1 MKTLTIFS
9 SLFMTAISLE
19 TLTAN
24 CVTIMLPWLL
34 VMTAFVLADLA
45 AGVRKSYKLGVKVSW
60 STALRETG
68 GKWVTYL
75 AIILAVCMLNVVA
88 TEGESFAKWACL
100 AIMALEG
107 GSVVSNLLRPYG
119 VVVTPMGVLLW
130 LLRKS
135 PLGGDVD
142 ELVREEEVKKAK
154 KEEDRKWNQRGKT
167 HPVPPEGRGKKG

>member
-1 MKTLTIFS
+1 MKTLTVFS
-9 SLFMTAISLE
+9 SLFMTAVSLE

-24 CVTIMLPWLL
+24 CVAIMLPWLL

-88 TEGESFAKWACL
+88 TEGETLAKWACL

-107 GSVVSNLLRPYG
+107 GSVVSNILRPYG
-119 VVVTPMGVLLW
+119 VEVTPMGVLMW
-130 LLRKS
+130 LLHKS
-135 PLGGDVD
+135 PIGGEAD
-142 ELVREEEVKKAK
+142 ELIKEKEIKKAR
-154 KEEDRKWNQRGKT
+154 KEEDKKWNQRGK
-167 HPVPPEGRGKKG
+167 KKEDRL

>member
-1 MKTLTIFS
+1 MKTLTVFS
-9 SLFMTAISLE
+9 SLFMTAVSLE

-24 CVTIMLPWLL
+24 CVVIMLPWLL

-45 AGVRKSYKLGVKVSW
+45 AGVRKSHKLGVKVSW

-88 TEGESFAKWACL
+88 TEGETFAKWACL

-107 GSVVSNLLRPYG
+107 GSVVSNILRPYG
-119 VVVTPMGVLLW
+119 MEVTPMGVLMW
-130 LLRKS
+130 LLRRS
-135 PLGGDVD
+135 PLGGDAD
-142 ELVREEEVKKAK
+142 ELLKEKEIKKAR
-154 KEEDRKWNQRGKT
+154 KEEDKKWNQRGKKNS
-167 HPVPPEGRGKKG
+167 ERL

>member
-1 MKTLTIFS
+1 
-9 SLFMTAISLE
+9 
-19 TLTAN
+19 
-24 CVTIMLPWLL
+24 
-34 VMTAFVLADLA
+34 MTAFVLADLA

-88 TEGESFAKWACL
+88 TEGETFAKWACL

-119 VVVTPMGVLLW
+119 IVVTPKGVLLW
-130 LLRKS
+130 LLRRS
-135 PLGGDVD
+135 PIGGDVD
-142 ELVREEEVKKAK
+142 ELAKEEEVKRARRD
-154 KEEDRKWNQRGKT
+154 ENQKWNTRRKEKR
-167 HPVPPEGRGKKG
+167 P

>member
-1 MKTLTIFS
+1 MTVFS
-9 SLFMTAISLE
+9 SLFMTAVSLE

-24 CVTIMLPWLL
+24 CVAIMLPWLL

-88 TEGESFAKWACL
+88 TEGETFAKWACL

-119 VVVTPMGVLLW
+119 IVVTPKGVLLW
-130 LLRKS
+130 LLRRS
-135 PLGGDVD
+135 PIGGDVD
-142 ELVREEEVKKAK
+142 ELAKEEEVKRARRD
-154 KEEDRKWNQRGKT
+154 ENQKWNTRRKEKR
-167 HPVPPEGRGKKG
+167 P

>member
-1 MKTLTIFS
+1 MKTLTVFS
-9 SLFMTAISLE
+9 SLFMTAVSLE

-24 CVTIMLPWLL
+24 CVAIMLPWLL

-88 TEGESFAKWACL
+88 TEGETFAKWACL

-119 VVVTPMGVLLW
+119 IVVTPKGVLLW
-130 LLRKS
+130 LLRRS
-135 PLGGDVD
+135 PIGGDVD
-142 ELVREEEVKKAK
+142 ELAKEEEVKRARRD
-154 KEEDRKWNQRGKT
+154 ENQKWNTRRKEKR
-167 HPVPPEGRGKKG
+167 P

>member
-1 MKTLTIFS
+1 MMKTLTILS
-9 SLFMTAISLE
+9 SLFLTAVSLE
-19 TLTAN
+19 TLTAQS
-24 CVTIMLPWLL
+24 VAIMLPWLV

-75 AIILAVCMLNVVA
+75 AIILAVCLLNVVA
-88 TEGESFAKWACL
+88 MDSDTLAKWTCL

-119 VVVTPMGVLLW
+119 IVVTPKGVLMW
-130 LLRKS
+130 LLRRS
-135 PLGGDVD
+135 PIGGDVD
-142 ELVREEEVKKAK
+142 DLMREEEVKKAK
-154 KEEDRKWNQRGKT
+154 REENQKWNTR
-167 HPVPPEGRGKKG
+167 KKEKRL

>member
-1 MKTLTIFS
+1 MKTLTVFS
-9 SLFMTAISLE
+9 SLFMTAVSLE

-24 CVTIMLPWLL
+24 CVAIMLPWLL

-88 TEGESFAKWACL
+88 TEGETFAKWACL

-119 VVVTPMGVLLW
+119 IVVTPKGVLLW
-130 LLRKS
+130 LLRRS
-135 PLGGDVD
+135 PIGGDVD
-142 ELVREEEVKKAK
+142 ELAKEEEVKMARR
-154 KEEDRKWNQRGKT
+154 EENQKWNTRRKEKR
-167 HPVPPEGRGKKG
+167 P